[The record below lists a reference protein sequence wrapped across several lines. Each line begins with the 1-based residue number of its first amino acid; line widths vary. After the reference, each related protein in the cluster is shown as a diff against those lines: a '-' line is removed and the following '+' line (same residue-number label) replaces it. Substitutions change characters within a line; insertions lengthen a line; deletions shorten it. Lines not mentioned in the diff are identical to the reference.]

1 MTDEVIK
8 FKALGEMAQRSRV
21 GGANYVLLADFDR
34 VTAERDALAQNLRF
48 AEEGYVSFAEE
59 CDKLQQR
66 LTAADERAD
75 VLEGLIGEVLDA
87 VGREPLD
94 LDAVLRL
101 RARMRAALKPA
112 EAPRNQCDGC
122 QAGVPLINGTHRMG
136 REGGYPD
143 FMGCSAK
150 LYKPAEGGGGGGDHV
165 KHYECVGKGGDYT
178 VVAIA
183 QGAGTL
189 KGFNHYVYKN
199 ADGVHFVRDPE
210 DFLSRMQIKH

>member
-1 MTDEVIK
+1 MPTHQDET
-8 FKALGEMAQRSRV
+8 LQQRYARENHDYLKLCGSM
-21 GGANYVLLADFDR
+21 
-34 VTAERDALAQNLRF
+34 TAEQVADLKLQLNNSLAREQ
-48 AEEGYVSFAEE
+48 A
-59 CDKLQQR
+59 LQQR

-75 VLEGLIGEVLDA
+75 VLEGLVGEVLDA

-122 QAGVPLINGTHRMG
+122 QAGIPLINGTHRMG

-150 LYKPAEGGGGGGDHV
+150 LYKPAEGGGD
-165 KHYECVGKGGDYT
+165 
-178 VVAIA
+178 VARLA
-183 QGAGTL
+183 L
-189 KGFNHYVYKN
+189 
-199 ADGVHFVRDPE
+199 RPE
-210 DFLSRMQIKH
+210 NQRITPARFKCLACGEYHEGSGNLPCPSMSPYSRIEQ